1 VTVSPARIVARLPSY
16 WSAQRAQQPYPL
28 GHKPPATTARYMRPQ
43 KDAAAE
49 VLRAAVIHNLSPDSG
64 AILVE
69 ETEEPAPNPTDSIP
83 PDEILN
89 DYFPVRGGGLEP
101 PWLLT
106 ASTSS

>member
-1 VTVSPARIVARLPSY
+1 MARRSEGLKLVRRELPLTDTARAALDSVCP
-16 WSAQRAQQPYPL
+16 
-28 GHKPPATTARYMRPQ
+28 TARYMRPL

-69 ETEEPAPNPTDSIP
+69 ETEAPDPTDPIP

-106 ASTSS
+106 ASTSIQ